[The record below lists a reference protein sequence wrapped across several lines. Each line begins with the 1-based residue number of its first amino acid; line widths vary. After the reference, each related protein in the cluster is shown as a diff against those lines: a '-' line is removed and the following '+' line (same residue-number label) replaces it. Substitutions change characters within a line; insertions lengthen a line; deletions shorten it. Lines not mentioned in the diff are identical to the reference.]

1 MATRLSYS
9 NLPVGKEAVMESR
22 YDPLY
27 GTEIAELQEELR
39 QKKNRRYSAARK
51 TTKGSHIFFRML
63 YHNLEQNSLECFI

>member
-1 MATRLSYS
+1 
-9 NLPVGKEAVMESR
+9 VGKEAVMESR

-51 TTKGSHIFFRML
+51 TTAPQFQRQTTEFPIG
-63 YHNLEQNSLECFI
+63 